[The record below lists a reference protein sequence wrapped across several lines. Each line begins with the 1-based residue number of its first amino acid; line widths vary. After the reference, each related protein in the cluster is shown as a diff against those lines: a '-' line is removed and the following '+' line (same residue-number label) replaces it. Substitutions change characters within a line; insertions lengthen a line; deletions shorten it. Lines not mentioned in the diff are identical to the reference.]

1 MNKTNKIKNKSMY
14 IFKINY
20 FKNHS
25 ILKDKAS
32 KNLLIQNY
40 KIINLL
46 KTHLIKSIKLI
57 FSCKIKFIIYIISF
71 SINKEIL
78 KNNLIVLK
86 LKEYPKI

>member
-1 MNKTNKIKNKSMY
+1 MY
-14 IFKINY
+14 IFKISY

-32 KNLLIQNY
+32 KNFLIQNC

-46 KTHLIKSIKLI
+46 KTHLIKLIRLI
-57 FSCKIKFIIYIISF
+57 FSCKIKFTIYIISF

-78 KNNLIVLK
+78 KNNQIVLK

>member
-1 MNKTNKIKNKSMY
+1 MY
-14 IFKINY
+14 IFKISY

-25 ILKDKAS
+25 ILKDKS
-32 KNLLIQNY
+32 YKNLLIQNY

-46 KTHLIKSIKLI
+46 KTHLIKLIRLI

-78 KNNLIVLK
+78 KNNQIVLK